1 LFGSNQTKNHL
12 ASQGCYYNN
21 IEIVTGLGLVTWDL
35 IKHINSISPS
45 DITRSDWLN
54 TLVLAAD
61 MLKKETQYVYCILL
75 GRIPITHIVFL
86 LLGVFLSSV

>member
-1 LFGSNQTKNHL
+1 MFQIFAESKDYLALILFGSSQTNNHL

-21 IEIVTGLGLVTWDL
+21 IEIVTSLGVVTWDL
-35 IKHINSISPS
+35 IKHINSLSPS

-61 MLKKETQYVYCILL
+61 MLKKETQYVYCIL
-75 GRIPITHIVFL
+75 
-86 LLGVFLSSV
+86 